1 MTGQPTVGQ
10 SPYHSGHTGGEK
22 LAFLGSHIGR
32 SIKIYYCSQGQ
43 RREKVAFGFSLTAFP
58 AVFFR
63 SRIRR
68 HDSQIRPGRLPP
80 QSYAASVI
88 TVLITML
95 PQKAESGLHIL
106 QCSRIRRFTG
116 QAVVDGGAGISFFS
130 KVAVKEL
137 YLMRLRIIDHKTAAM
152 DEHQQWDG
160 LDRRWNIQIEPLGG
174 SPPGIRQMPIC
185 IAATPLVHLYMS
197 DWCRQIIPDY
207 VLHTQYRGDM
217 PFLIHSV
224 GLLY

>member
-1 MTGQPTVGQ
+1 MRA
-10 SPYHSGHTGGEK
+10 S
-22 LAFLGSHIGR
+22 
-32 SIKIYYCSQGQ
+32 C
-43 RREKVAFGFSLTAFP
+43 
-58 AVFFR
+58 
-63 SRIRR
+63 
-68 HDSQIRPGRLPP
+68 GRLMFFPTRMFF
-80 QSYAASVI
+80 VI
-88 TVLITML
+88 EL
-95 PQKAESGLHIL
+95 PFFSDNLL
-106 QCSRIRRFTG
+106 
-116 QAVVDGGAGISFFS
+116 VGAGISFFS

-152 DEHQQWDG
+152 DEHQQRDE

-174 SPPGIRQMPIC
+174 RPPGIRQMPIC

-207 VLHTQYRGDM
+207 ALHTQYRGDM

>member
-137 YLMRLRIIDHKTAAM
+137 YL
-152 DEHQQWDG
+152 
-160 LDRRWNIQIEPLGG
+160 
-174 SPPGIRQMPIC
+174 
-185 IAATPLVHLYMS
+185 
-197 DWCRQIIPDY
+197 
-207 VLHTQYRGDM
+207 
-217 PFLIHSV
+217 
-224 GLLY
+224 